1 MPDISTA
8 LADNDTAIDEMIAA
22 AEKSKSVWTTP
33 RAPDKW
39 APQQVVEHVA
49 ITLEQSANVVA
60 GTPSKFPSL
69 PRLAR
74 PIIRLVFRWI
84 LKRQAFPKGK
94 TPKPFDP
101 AAGPAT
107 PAEARVRLKGAEAT
121 FDQEC
126 RTCAKDKS
134 DVTST
139 VFGTVPLGDY
149 VRFQALHV
157 RHHIKQMP
165 SA

>member
-1 MPDISTA
+1 MPDISAA
-8 LADNDTAIDEMIAA
+8 LSDNHAAVDDLIAA
-22 AEKSKSVWTTP
+22 ANRSESVWTAP
-33 RAPDKW
+33 RAPGKW
-39 APQQVVEHVA
+39 SPSQVVEHVA
-49 ITLEQSANVVA
+49 LSLEQSGNVVA
-60 GTPSKFPSL
+60 GVPSKFPSL

-74 PIIRLVFRWI
+74 PIVRLIFRWI

-126 RTCAKDKS
+126 RTCATDRS
-134 DVTST
+134 DVEST
-139 VFGTVPLGDY
+139 VFGTIPLEDY
-149 VRFQALHV
+149 VKFQALHV
-157 RHHIKQMP
+157 RHHINQMP